1 MRSSGRVEPTLCN
14 SRSMVRYVYLEL
26 YHRTSTWYTDTG
38 TISRYD
44 YVLLSKSYLYF
55 EYMYE

>member
-1 MRSSGRVEPTLCN
+1 
-14 SRSMVRYVYLEL
+14 MVRYVYLEL